1 MAELQGGQAFEST
14 LVSMSTRL
22 SNAKEV
28 RIGFLEGATYPNG
41 TPVALIGAIQNWGAP
56 RAGIPP
62 RPFFSSMIANKQA
75 EWPAAV
81 GGLLKANNY
90 DALRTLQLTGE
101 AIAGQLRTSIVE
113 TNEPPLAPSTL
124 RKRGVAGMVYNPKDM
139 STFGAKPLVWTGHL
153 LASVDY
159 QVKGHE

>member
-1 MAELQGGQAFEST
+1 
-14 LVSMSTRL
+14 
-22 SNAKEV
+22 
-28 RIGFLEGATYPNG
+28 
-41 TPVALIGAIQNWGAP
+41 
-56 RAGIPP
+56 
-62 RPFFSSMIANKQA
+62 MIANKQA

-139 STFGAKPLVWTGHL
+139 STFGAKPLVWTGHML
-153 LASVDY
+153 NSVDY